1 MRHLM
6 TYEGLFDFFK
16 KKVERTDSDSEI
28 MNTCRDILLELSDV
42 YGGYQYTV
50 DGYRRHKGNILLK
63 KPDQNKYLNEIEI
76 KIWRTIPEYP
86 GWINNQQRKSIFK
99 HEIKPIYD
107 RLDVYLKAQG
117 FKLKNVFKDE
127 DQSAM
132 PYQNPVLWLLVAT
145 S

>member
-16 KKVERTDSDSEI
+16 KKVERTESDSEI
-28 MNTCRDILLELSDV
+28 MNTCRDILLELYD

-63 KPDQNKYLNEIEI
+63 KTDQNKYLNEIEI

-86 GWINNQQRKSIFK
+86 GWINNQQRKSIFN

-107 RLDVYLKAQG
+107 RLDVYLKSQG